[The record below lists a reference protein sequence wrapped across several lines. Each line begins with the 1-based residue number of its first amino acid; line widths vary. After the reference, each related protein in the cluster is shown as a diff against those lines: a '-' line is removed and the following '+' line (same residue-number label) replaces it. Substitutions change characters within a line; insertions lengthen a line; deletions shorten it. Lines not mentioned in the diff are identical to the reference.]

1 MKHYRN
7 LKKLF
12 SEIEIL
18 NGINSLL
25 EWDMATVM
33 PKGSRKS
40 RISQINVVNENK
52 KRIFDYIKKKELFKY
67 IEEEKLKD
75 DDKRNFSLMK
85 KKFDYFTEI
94 PINLINENSQLS
106 FECEGLWREARLKN
120 NFNIVKKKLSK
131 LFITIE
137 RKAGILSEI
146 WGMKK
151 YDSLISLYDDSFTS
165 KELEFFFDDIGNF
178 IKKKINLIINK
189 QKKSRKIR
197 FISPL
202 TENEQ
207 FELSKYFMKKFGF
220 DFSRGR
226 IDKSLHP
233 FCGGF
238 RDDIRITTRFDNKD
252 SFSCFDALM
261 HETGHALYEFGLPKK
276 WKNQPI
282 GNAAGMSLHESQ
294 SLFIEMQLVKSREF
308 SIFLEKIFR
317 KKFNKNGEE
326 WNCNNLFN
334 IRSEVKKNFIRVDAD
349 EVSYPLHIIHRF
361 NVEKILLDNN
371 KSINDLPDI
380 WNKEFKDIFNLDIK
394 NDNEGCLQDIHWFS
408 GAFGYFPSY
417 CVGAMISAQIK
428 YFLLNNIDS
437 FKENI
442 ENGNFKKIVLWLK
455 ENIHNYGRKYLINDL
470 LQKTTGKKLT
480 TLFYK
485 KHITDRYIN

>member
-151 YDSLISLYDDSFTS
+151 
-165 KELEFFFDDIGNF
+165 
-178 IKKKINLIINK
+178 
-189 QKKSRKIR
+189 
-197 FISPL
+197 
-202 TENEQ
+202 
-207 FELSKYFMKKFGF
+207 
-220 DFSRGR
+220 
-226 IDKSLHP
+226 
-233 FCGGF
+233 
-238 RDDIRITTRFDNKD
+238 
-252 SFSCFDALM
+252 
-261 HETGHALYEFGLPKK
+261 
-276 WKNQPI
+276 
-282 GNAAGMSLHESQ
+282 
-294 SLFIEMQLVKSREF
+294 
-308 SIFLEKIFR
+308 
-317 KKFNKNGEE
+317 
-326 WNCNNLFN
+326 
-334 IRSEVKKNFIRVDAD
+334 
-349 EVSYPLHIIHRF
+349 
-361 NVEKILLDNN
+361 
-371 KSINDLPDI
+371 
-380 WNKEFKDIFNLDIK
+380 
-394 NDNEGCLQDIHWFS
+394 
-408 GAFGYFPSY
+408 
-417 CVGAMISAQIK
+417 
-428 YFLLNNIDS
+428 
-437 FKENI
+437 
-442 ENGNFKKIVLWLK
+442 
-455 ENIHNYGRKYLINDL
+455 
-470 LQKTTGKKLT
+470 TTGRPPPTPQDDEMVGSEPRQIRPRLAQQ
-480 TLFYK
+480 FA
-485 KHITDRYIN
+485 H